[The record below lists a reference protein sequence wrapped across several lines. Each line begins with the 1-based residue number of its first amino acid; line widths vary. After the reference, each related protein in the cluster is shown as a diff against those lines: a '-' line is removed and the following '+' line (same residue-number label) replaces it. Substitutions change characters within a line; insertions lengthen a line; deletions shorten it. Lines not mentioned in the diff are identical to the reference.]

1 MAHFDYDP
9 NEGDWTNRLGFFVYD
24 QRVQDN
30 WGGRFPLP
38 QDPATAPYIVSG
50 NTVEELAAAIAE
62 RVESLSDV
70 TGSFTLNENFAAYL
84 TDEVARFN
92 EFAST
97 GVDED
102 FERGERGYDT
112 KVPYPPFAQTATLEE
127 YPSADQPNAA
137 MYPLS
142 EEGPYYAFITSP
154 AAVDTNGGPV
164 INSHG
169 QIVRWDNT
177 PIEGLYGA
185 GNAVA
190 STSVNAY
197 WGGGATLGNAH
208 VWGYQAALH
217 AVASDEKA
225 VS

>member
-1 MAHFDYDP
+1 MAHFDYNP

-24 QRVQDN
+24 QRMQDN
-30 WGGRFPLP
+30 WGGSFPLP
-38 QDPATAPYIVSG
+38 SDPSTAPYIVSG
-50 NTVEELAAAIAE
+50 NTIEELAEAIAE

-70 TGSFTLNENFAAYL
+70 TGSFELHENFAANL
-84 TDEVARFN
+84 ADEVARFN

-112 KVPYPPFAQTATLEE
+112 NVPYGPMAQTANLEE
-127 YPSADQPNAA
+127 YPSPDQPNVA

-142 EEGPYYAFITSP
+142 DEGPYYAFITSP

-164 INSHG
+164 INNHG

-177 PIEGLYGA
+177 PIDGLYGA

-217 AVASDEKA
+217 AVASDEKP